1 MQTFVLT
8 EEGKKQVRF
17 NILRVIP
24 LIAMAEFIA
33 IALFYMTMP
42 APSMDIF
49 LFVVLILLSTSS
61 ITLFIIGRASIKSSE
76 SMRLTLDNDRLVC
89 DRVDRP
95 QIIINRTNVRR
106 IVDLEGKG
114 IRIEPT
120 DRTSMLF
127 VPIGLLIYEE
137 FKLAILGWTPLTQE
151 SKLLTLQTIYIVV
164 VFVLI
169 VAMNLTNIPILK
181 LLSVVLLVV
190 FAIVIYV
197 HNMKRLWSKKKE
209 TGKV

>member
-17 NILRVIP
+17 NILRVVP

-127 VPIGLLIYEE
+127 VPIGLQNYEE
-137 FKLAILGWTPLTQE
+137 FKLAILGWTPSTQE

-164 VFVLI
+164 VFLLI

-181 LLSVVLLVV
+181 LLSIVLLVV
-190 FAIVIYV
+190 FVIVIYV
-197 HNMKRLWSKKKE
+197 RNMKRLWSKKKE
-209 TGKV
+209 MGKV

>member
-17 NILRVIP
+17 NILRVVP

-127 VPIGLLIYEE
+127 VPIGLQNYEE
-137 FKLAILGWTPLTQE
+137 FKLAILGWTPSTQE

-164 VFVLI
+164 VFLLI

-181 LLSVVLLVV
+181 ILSIVLLVV

-197 HNMKRLWSKKKE
+197 RNMKRMWSKKKE
-209 TGKV
+209 MGKV